1 MFLVFSVFYVSVYPV
16 NLSLTVDIVLYCRIV
31 YRSNKRSVDLCPL
44 DVVDDNSTVT
54 LSISTDSTTPI
65 EVNIR
70 VLVKG
75 RVIDWKPITD
85 TKYVDDIFR

>member
-1 MFLVFSVFYVSVYPV
+1 M
-16 NLSLTVDIVLYCRIV
+16 
-31 YRSNKRSVDLCPL
+31 DLCPL

-54 LSISTDSTTPI
+54 LSISTDSTIPI

-85 TKYVDDIFR
+85 TKYVQFLCKIIGCKSYL